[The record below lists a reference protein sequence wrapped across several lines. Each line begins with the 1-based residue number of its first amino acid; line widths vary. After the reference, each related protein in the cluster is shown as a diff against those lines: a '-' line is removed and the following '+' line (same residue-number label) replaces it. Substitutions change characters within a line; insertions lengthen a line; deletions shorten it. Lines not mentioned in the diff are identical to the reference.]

1 MKKIAVI
8 IFVFSI
14 SNCFAQSVN
23 DYQYLVIPS
32 LFSFQKSTN
41 QYGIQSLAEAY
52 FKEKGFAVLQEAA
65 GLPTE
70 INSNKCKA
78 MYVLMTEKSSMFST
92 KIKVFIKDCDGKILA
107 ESNEGIS
114 NEKQYDLVYK
124 QAVRAALTSFSDF
137 KYSYQ
142 GKSELLMQPTP
153 EKTLSYKELTEFKP
167 KQAAVTENKYTIS
180 PVENPNYQVEQL
192 ANGFLIINKTT
203 NTVFAKL
210 FKTANPDVY
219 IAKIGNLAGV
229 ASKSNGGLFLE
240 FIENNILK
248 SQTISVDLK

>member
-142 GKSELLMQPTP
+142 GKSASLMQPTP

-167 KQAAVTENKYTIS
+167 KQAAVTKNKYTIS
-180 PVENPNYQVEQL
+180 PVEKSNYEVEQL
-192 ANGFLIINKTT
+192 TNGFLIINKTT

-210 FKTANPDVY
+210 F
-219 IAKIGNLAGV
+219 
-229 ASKSNGGLFLE
+229 
-240 FIENNILK
+240 IE
-248 SQTISVDLK
+248 VCF